1 MGDLGKLLKLC
12 YDVFVFKRF
21 FECMGFFFIILIN
34 KEFKVSYSV
43 MIWMESLKLVILKL
57 KVLLIIFYV

>member
-1 MGDLGKLLKLC
+1 MFLFLRGFLN
-12 YDVFVFKRF
+12 VW
-21 FECMGFFFIILIN
+21 FFFIILLN

-43 MIWMESLKLVILKL
+43 MIWIESLKLVILKL

>member
-21 FECMGFFFIILIN
+21 FECMVFFIILIN

-43 MIWMESLKLVILKL
+43 MIWIESLKLVILKL

>member
-1 MGDLGKLLKLC
+1 MFLFLRGFLN
-12 YDVFVFKRF
+12 VWF
-21 FECMGFFFIILIN
+21 FMILIN

-43 MIWMESLKLVILKL
+43 MIWIESLKLVILKL

>member
-21 FECMGFFFIILIN
+21 FECMVFFFIILIN

-43 MIWMESLKLVILKL
+43 MIWIESLKLVILKL